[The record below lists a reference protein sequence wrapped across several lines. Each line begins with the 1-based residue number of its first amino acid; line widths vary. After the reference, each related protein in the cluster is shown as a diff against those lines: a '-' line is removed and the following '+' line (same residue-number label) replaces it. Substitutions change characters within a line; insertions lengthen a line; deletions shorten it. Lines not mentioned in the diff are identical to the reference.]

1 MTKITPDHL
10 ARSAFIYVR
19 QSTADQ
25 VLNHHESRRR
35 QYALVERARAL
46 GWAAVEVIDDDLGRS
61 ASGIARPGFE
71 KLLAAI
77 CQGRVGAVVSIEA
90 SRLARNGRDWHTL
103 LEFCGLVG
111 TLILDEDGVYDPRHP
126 NDRLLLGMKG
136 TMSEMELS
144 LFRQRSLEALKQ
156 KARRGELFLTVA
168 VGYLKVTH
176 DRIEKDPDRRVQEA
190 ITLAFAK
197 FAELQTVRQV
207 LLWMRQE
214 RLPLPA
220 VCYGPEGRSVTWK
233 LPVYNTLHRMLTN
246 PIYAGAYAFG
256 RTGSRVTLE
265 DGRKRIV
272 RGFRKDRSAWE
283 ALILD
288 HHEGYIGWAEFER
301 NQRLISDNANGQSF
315 MSRGSVRRGEA
326 LLAGLL
332 RCGHCGRK
340 LHVAYSGENGSSG
353 RYHCRGGHLNHGGD
367 PCISFGGMRI
377 DRAIGFEVLEHLQ
390 PLGIEAAIGALEA
403 RRVEQSERRRQIEL
417 ALEQARYEVAH
428 ARRQYDAVDPDN
440 RLVAAELERRWNERL
455 RMVSELETE
464 QEALAAGPQMT
475 LTATDRERLLALGA
489 DLARAWH
496 SPGAT
501 PATRKRI
508 IRALIEEIVVRIET
522 DALSLVIRWAGG
534 DHTPLRVRKN
544 RAGQHRW
551 GTDADVVE
559 LVTVLARQMPDQA
572 IAAVLNRAGK
582 RTGRGNSW
590 TRARVCVL
598 RNHRRIPPYREGE
611 RAERGEL
618 TLEEAAK
625 VLEVSEATVRRLI
638 KEKALPAHQLCKGAP
653 WVIRARD
660 LESEDARRAADA
672 RRSRRPPSKTKS
684 SMSLAK
690 GSLAR
695 VSWYLIERACF
706 SAISALSRSPTT
718 RGGAC
723 SRLVAP
729 ARISS

>member
-1 MTKITPDHL
+1 MTKITSDHL
-10 ARSAFIYVR
+10 ARSALVYVR

-61 ASGIARPGFE
+61 GSGIARPGFE

-103 LEFCGLVG
+103 LKFCGLVG

-190 ITLAFAK
+190 IALVFAK

-220 VCYGPEGRSVTWK
+220 VGYGLEGRSVTWK
-233 LPVYNTLHRMLTN
+233 LPVYNTLHHMLTN

-265 DGRKRIV
+265 AGRKRIV

-353 RYHCRGGHLNHGGD
+353 RYHCRGGNLNHGGE

-377 DRAIGFEVLEHLQ
+377 DRAIGAEGIERLQ
-390 PLGIEAAIGALEA
+390 PLGIEAAIDAMEA
-403 RRVEQSERRRQIEL
+403 HQVEQSEKRRQVAL
-417 ALEQARYEVAH
+417 ALEQARYEVAR

-455 RMVSELETE
+455 RTVRTLEAD
-464 QEALAAGPQMT
+464 QEALAAGAQT
-475 LTATDRERLLALGA
+475 TVTATDRERLLALGA

-496 SPGAT
+496 NPDAT

-508 IRALIEEIVVRIET
+508 IRTLIEEIVVRVEA

-551 GTDADVVE
+551 GTGADVVE
-559 LVTVLARQMPDQA
+559 LATVLARQMPDQA

-598 RNHRRIPPYREGE
+598 RNHRRIPAYRDGE

-618 TLEEAAK
+618 TLEEAAS
-625 VLEVSEATVRRLI
+625 VLEVSEATVRRMI
-638 KEKALPAHQLCKGAP
+638 KEEALSAHQLCKGAP
-653 WVIRARD
+653 WVILAGD
-660 LESEDARRAADA
+660 LESEDVRRAADA
-672 RRSRRPPSKTKS
+672 RRSRRPPSGDPRQN
-684 SMSLAK
+684 SLA
-690 GSLAR
+690 L
-695 VSWYLIERACF
+695 
-706 SAISALSRSPTT
+706 
-718 RGGAC
+718 
-723 SRLVAP
+723 
-729 ARISS
+729 

>member
-1 MTKITPDHL
+1 MTKITPEHL

-35 QYALVERARAL
+35 QYALVDRARAL
-46 GWAAVEVIDDDLGRS
+46 GWDAVEVIDDDLGRS
-61 ASGIARPGFE
+61 GSGIARPGFE

-77 CQGRVGAVVSIEA
+77 CEGRVGAVVSIEA

-111 TLILDEDGVYDPRHP
+111 TLILDEDDTYDPRHP

-136 TMSEMELS
+136 TMSEIELS
-144 LFRQRSLEALKQ
+144 LVRQRSLEALKQ

-190 ITLAFAK
+190 IALVFAK

-220 VCYGPEGRSVTWK
+220 VGYGLEGRSVTWK

-256 RTGSRVTLE
+256 RTGSRVTL
-265 DGRKRIV
+265 DRGRKRIV

-377 DRAIGFEVLEHLQ
+377 DRAIGAEGVGRLQ
-390 PLGIEAAIGALEA
+390 PLGIEAAIDAMEA
-403 RRVEQSERRRQIEL
+403 HQVEQSEKRRQVAL
-417 ALEQARYEVAH
+417 ALEQARYEVAR

-455 RMVSELETE
+455 RTVRTLEAD
-464 QEALAAGPQMT
+464 QEALAAGAQTT

-496 SPGAT
+496 NPDAT

-508 IRALIEEIVVRIET
+508 IRTLIEEIVVRVEA

-582 RTGRGNSW
+582 KTGKGNGW
-590 TRARVCVL
+590 TRSRVCVL
-598 RNHRRIPPYREGE
+598 RNHRRIPPYRVGE
-611 RAERGEL
+611 RTERGEL

-625 VLEVSEATVRRLI
+625 ILDVSEATVRRLI
-638 KEKALPAHQLCKGAP
+638 KEKTLAAHQLCKSAP
-653 WVIRARD
+653 WVIRAGD
-660 LESEDARRAADA
+660 LESEDLKRAAEA
-672 RRSRRPPSKTKS
+672 RRSRRPPSGDPRQN
-684 SMSLAK
+684 SLA
-690 GSLAR
+690 L
-695 VSWYLIERACF
+695 
-706 SAISALSRSPTT
+706 
-718 RGGAC
+718 
-723 SRLVAP
+723 
-729 ARISS
+729 